1 MGYRSEVA
9 IKCEEKA
16 YELFKQVFTEEE
28 LYIAPDK
35 IYKDGDDYILY
46 WDWIKWYEEYD
57 GVKAIEDVM
66 LDLDDHGNKDGGY
79 GYKFMRLGEDDEDT
93 ETSSNDWDIEL
104 WMIRKIDIPDGL
116 EEVKQQLEIRVS
128 TERKW

>member
-16 YELFKQVFTEEE
+16 YELFKQVFTEKE

-35 IYKDGDDYILY
+35 IYKDGDNYILY
-46 WDWIKWYEEYD
+46 WDWIKWYEEYK

-66 LDLDDHGNKDGGY
+66 IDLDDHGNKDGGY

-116 EEVKQQLEIRVS
+116 EEVKQ
-128 TERKW
+128 